1 MKPVLYID
9 NLFQIASMYI
19 LVNHAIQSPAEF
31 WGSAQ
36 KHLPNLPDGGVKR
49 VINVFPNDNMDVCTC
64 VWEADSI
71 SALDG
76 YLRDKIGDASKDS
89 FYQINEANAMGLH
102 S

>member
-1 MKPVLYID
+1 
-9 NLFQIASMYI
+9 MYI

>member
-1 MKPVLYID
+1 MLYID